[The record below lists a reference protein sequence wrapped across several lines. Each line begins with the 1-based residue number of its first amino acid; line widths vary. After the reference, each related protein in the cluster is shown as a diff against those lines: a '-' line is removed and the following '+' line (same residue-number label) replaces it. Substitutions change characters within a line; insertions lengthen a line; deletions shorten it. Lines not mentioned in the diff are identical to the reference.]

1 MLILFENTHITNT
14 ITGIEY
20 DMIFDTSSACPL
32 NDAISAAASAIIES
46 AILNRILDAIP
57 DLFRLKN
64 SRLISEYAC
73 ALHSLTSSAM
83 NAGS

>member
-46 AILNRILDAIP
+46 AILNRILDAMP
-57 DLFRLKN
+57 DLFRLK
-64 SRLISEYAC
+64 I
-73 ALHSLTSSAM
+73 H
-83 NAGS
+83 G